1 MRCGSPAYSAA
12 VPATVSEE
20 PRAEK
25 PLGISREGGQGDDP
39 RARRPAVKSNSS
51 KSAQRFCVRNCENS
65 NSEKMS
71 TAEIFP
77 DEISDRLAGVPGK
90 ERVFEGR

>member
-20 PRAEK
+20 PKAENHWDF
-25 PLGISREGGQGDDP
+25 PGRRP
-39 RARRPAVKSNSS
+39 RRRPASQETCRQEQFQQKCAAV
-51 KSAQRFCVRNCENS
+51 CVRNCENS
-65 NSEKMS
+65 NSERCPL
-71 TAEIFP
+71 AEIFP